1 MESKESPSDKQQ
13 EKEDKKEEI
22 KDEKKDENKK
32 EEKTDLNNCPK
43 DPKEKG
49 SAPKCQGCPYRQQCL
64 QAAKSTGPP
73 IEEQVKIKLQNI
85 KNIILIL
92 SGKGG
97 VGKSTISSQLAL
109 GLSKNEDLQIG
120 LLDVDICGPSIP
132 RMMGIENEEIRESPQ
147 GMVPVYKEQNL
158 AIMSIGYL
166 LKDKNSP
173 VIWRGP
179 RKNGLIKEFFC
190 NTNWDKLDYLIID
203 SPPGTSDEHLTL
215 VQYLKLSNL
224 KGAIIVTTPQEI
236 SLMDVRKEIN
246 FCQKTNVKVL
256 GVVENMAGFVCPHCS
271 KKTDIFE
278 ANTGGADALCKEF
291 NLNILGR
298 LPLEPNILQSSEKG
312 VYFPESFPG
321 TETAKEIEKLV
332 DNVLKI

>member
-1 MESKESPSDKQQ
+1 M
-13 EKEDKKEEI
+13 
-22 KDEKKDENKK
+22 
-32 EEKTDLNNCPK
+32 
-43 DPKEKG
+43 
-49 SAPKCQGCPYRQQCL
+49 
-64 QAAKSTGPP
+64 AAAQSGPA
-73 IEEQVKIKLQNI
+73 IDEQVKEKLKDV

-97 VGKSTISSQLAL
+97 VGKSTIASQIAL
-109 GLSKNEDLQIG
+109 GLSKKENLQIG

-132 RMMGIENEEIRESPQ
+132 RMMGIENEEIKESPQ

-166 LKDKNSP
+166 IKDKKTA

-203 SPPGTSDEHLTL
+203 TPPGTSDEHLTL
-215 VQYLKLSNL
+215 VQYLKSSNL

-236 SLMDVRKEIN
+236 SLLDVRKEFN

-256 GVVENMAGFVCPHCS
+256 GVVENMAGFICPHCN
-271 KKTDIFE
+271 KKTEIFE
-278 ANTGGADALCKEF
+278 ANTGGGEGLCKEF
-291 NLNILGR
+291 NSNLIGR
-298 LPLEPNILQSSEKG
+298 LPLEPKILQSTEKG
-312 VYFPESFPG
+312 NYFPDSFPG
-321 TETAKEIEKLV
+321 TETAKEFEKIV
-332 DNVLKI
+332 DNVLKF

>member
-1 MESKESPSDKQQ
+1 M
-13 EKEDKKEEI
+13 
-22 KDEKKDENKK
+22 
-32 EEKTDLNNCPK
+32 
-43 DPKEKG
+43 
-49 SAPKCQGCPYRQQCL
+49 
-64 QAAKSTGPP
+64 AAAQSGPA
-73 IEEQVKIKLQNI
+73 IDEQVKEKLKNV

-97 VGKSTISSQLAL
+97 VGKSTIASQIAL
-109 GLSKNEDLQIG
+109 GLSKKENLQIG
-120 LLDVDICGPSIP
+120 LLDVDMCGPSIP
-132 RMMGIENEEIRESPQ
+132 RMMGIESEEIKESPQ

-166 LKDKNSP
+166 LKDKKTA

-203 SPPGTSDEHLTL
+203 TPPGTSDEHLTL
-215 VQYLKLSNL
+215 VQYLKSSNL

-236 SLMDVRKEIN
+236 SLLDVRKEVN

-256 GVVENMAGFVCPHCS
+256 GLVENMAGFICPHCN
-271 KKTDIFE
+271 KKTEIFE
-278 ANTGGADALCKEF
+278 PNTGGGEGLCKEF
-291 NLNILGR
+291 NINMIGR
-298 LPLEPNILQSSEKG
+298 LPLEPKILQSAEKG
-312 VYFPESFPG
+312 NYFPDSFPD
-321 TETAKEIEKLV
+321 TDTSKEIEKII

>member
-1 MESKESPSDKQQ
+1 MEKQPEKEQ
-13 EKEDKKEEI
+13 EKKEEKKEEI
-22 KDEKKDENKK
+22 NPPQ
-32 EEKTDLNNCPK
+32 NANCPQ

-64 QAAKSTGPP
+64 QAAKSTGPS
-73 IEEQVKIKLQNI
+73 IDEQVKVKLQNV

-97 VGKSTISSQLAL
+97 VGKSTIASQIAL
-109 GLSKNEDLQIG
+109 GLSKKEDLQIG

-132 RMMGIENEEIRESPQ
+132 RMMGLENEEIKESPQ
-147 GMVPVYKEQNL
+147 GMLPIYKEQNL
-158 AIMSIGYL
+158 AIMSIAYL
-166 LKDKNSP
+166 IKDKKTP

-179 RKNGLIKEFFC
+179 RKNGMIKEFFC

-203 SPPGTSDEHLTL
+203 TPPGTSDEHLTL
-215 VQYLKLSNL
+215 VQYLKTSNL

-236 SLMDVRKEIN
+236 SLLDVRKEVN

-256 GVVENMAGFVCPHCS
+256 GVVENMAGFICPHCN

-278 ANTGGADALCKEF
+278 ANTGGGEGLCKEF
-291 NLNILGR
+291 NLNLFGR
-298 LPLEPNILQSSEKG
+298 LALEPKILQSSEKG
-312 VYFPESFPG
+312 CYFPDSFPE
-321 TETAKEIEKLV
+321 TETSKEIEKIIE
-332 DNVLKI
+332 NVLKI

>member
-1 MESKESPSDKQQ
+1 M
-13 EKEDKKEEI
+13 
-22 KDEKKDENKK
+22 
-32 EEKTDLNNCPK
+32 
-43 DPKEKG
+43 
-49 SAPKCQGCPYRQQCL
+49 
-64 QAAKSTGPP
+64 AAAQSGPA
-73 IEEQVKIKLQNI
+73 IDEQVKEKLKDV

-97 VGKSTISSQLAL
+97 VGKSTIASQIAL
-109 GLSKNEDLQIG
+109 GLSKKKNLQIG

-132 RMMGIENEEIRESPQ
+132 RMMGIENEEIKESPQ

-166 LKDKNSP
+166 IKDKKTA

-203 SPPGTSDEHLTL
+203 TPPGTSDEHLTL
-215 VQYLKLSNL
+215 VQYLKSSNL

-236 SLMDVRKEIN
+236 SLLDVRKEFN

-256 GVVENMAGFVCPHCS
+256 GVVENMAGFICPHCN
-271 KKTDIFE
+271 KKTEIFE
-278 ANTGGADALCKEF
+278 ANTGGGEGLCKEF
-291 NLNILGR
+291 NSNLIGR
-298 LPLEPNILQSSEKG
+298 LPLEPKVLQSTEKG
-312 VYFPESFPG
+312 NYFPDSFPE
-321 TETAKEIEKLV
+321 TETAKEFEKIV
-332 DNVLKI
+332 DNVLKF

>member
-1 MESKESPSDKQQ
+1 MESKDQ
-13 EKEDKKEEI
+13 EKKEEL
-22 KDEKKDENKK
+22 KPPE
-32 EEKTDLNNCPK
+32 TSNCPQ

-64 QAAKSTGPP
+64 QAAQSTGPS
-73 IEEQVKIKLQNI
+73 IDEQVKKKLENV

-97 VGKSTISSQLAL
+97 VGKSTISSQIAL
-109 GLSKNEDLQIG
+109 GLSKKEDLQIG

-132 RMMGIENEEIRESPQ
+132 RMMGLENEEIKQSPQ
-147 GMVPVYKEQNL
+147 GMLPVYKEQNL

-166 LKDKNSP
+166 IKDKKTP

-203 SPPGTSDEHLTL
+203 TPPGTIDEHLTL
-215 VQYLKLSNL
+215 VQYLKSSNL

-236 SLMDVRKEIN
+236 SLLDVRKEVN

-256 GVVENMAGFVCPHCS
+256 GVVENMAGFICPHCN

-278 ANTGGADALCKEF
+278 ANTGGGEGLCKEF
-291 NLNILGR
+291 NLNLFGR
-298 LPLEPNILQSSEKG
+298 LPLEPKILQSSEKG
-312 VYFPESFPG
+312 CYFPDSFPG
-321 TETAKEIEKLV
+321 TETSKEIQNII

>member
-1 MESKESPSDKQQ
+1 MESKQPPS
-13 EKEDKKEEI
+13 EKENEKE
-22 KDEKKDENKK
+22 KENKDNVSK
-32 EEKTDLNNCPK
+32 PSQENCPQ
-43 DPKEKG
+43 DPKQKG

-64 QAAKSTGPP
+64 MAAKSNGPS
-73 IEEQVKIKLQNI
+73 IEEQVKKKLENI

-97 VGKSTISSQLAL
+97 VGKSTIAAQLAL
-109 GLSKNEDLQIG
+109 GLSKKENLQIG

-132 RMMGIENEEIRESPQ
+132 RMMGIETEEIKESPQ
-147 GMVPVYKEQNL
+147 GMLPVYKEQNL

-166 LKDKNSP
+166 IKDKKTA

-179 RKNGLIKEFFC
+179 RKNGLIKDFLC

-203 SPPGTSDEHLTL
+203 TPPGTSDEHLTL
-215 VQYLKLSNL
+215 VQYLKLSNI

-236 SLMDVRKEIN
+236 SLLDVRKEIN

-256 GVVENMAGFVCPHCS
+256 GIVENMAGFICPHCN

-278 ANTGGADALCKEF
+278 ANTGGGDGLCKEF
-291 NLNILGR
+291 NLNLFGR
-298 LPLEPNILQSSEKG
+298 LPLEPKILQTAEKG
-312 VYFPESFPG
+312 NYFPESFPG
-321 TETAKEIEKLV
+321 TDTAKEVEKMV
-332 DNVLKI
+332 DNILKI